1 MSLRL
6 ERVRELLKRELG
18 EIIRREIP
26 LSEAGL
32 LTVNEVGVAPDLKSA
47 TVFIGVVGTPE
58 QRKRASNLLDKETK
72 RIQGMVGRTVVLK
85 YTPVLKFVIDE
96 AIERGNRVLEI
107 LEEIEK
113 QSPSSDST
121 KPTKPIVNEGSSSD
135 R

>member
-58 QRKRASNLLDKETK
+58 QRKRAANLLDKETK
-72 RIQGMVGRTVVLK
+72 RIQGMVGRNIVLK

-113 QSPSSDST
+113 QSPSNDPT
-121 KPTKPIVNEGSSSD
+121 KPSKPIVNEGSSSD